1 MPALSDLPKILHD
14 SGYHELLQKV
24 APLTP
29 ADGIINLAALEVLTL
44 EVTPANQLI
53 RLFYMARPM
62 PRQDVE
68 ELLTE
73 PLCALLLGEGI
84 LSDAGE
90 GELRAACAMVPA
102 RGFWGLRD
110 FDGWATGKPRSSDH
124 VLGVGVASAL
134 LADLTVRRQG
144 ERVLDLGTGQGFQA
158 ALASQH
164 ASSVVATDINVRA
177 LHLARLA
184 MRMNNLG
191 RIEFREGSF
200 FEPVQHESFDL
211 VVSNPPFV
219 IAPPHDL
226 SAIGGRWIG
235 DSFVETLVS
244 RTPEFLREGGW
255 ATLLCN
261 WHHPS
266 SDDWLTRPAT
276 WMQNRGVDAWVVKF
290 QTEQPEAYAE
300 NWLRE
305 SAGAE
310 GESALA
316 AAREKLPHWLDYYR
330 SLNVGAI
337 STGVVFLRRR
347 TLEAGDPPHWLR
359 GDAIALEEFSGQ
371 AGAQAQRLFAGETL
385 LRGLPSEDALL
396 DRALQTSPDSELA
409 QRLHPR
415 DRQWMTVESALR
427 QTQGFQFPIQLG
439 PVPAAIL
446 ARLDGTRPARAVI
459 QELAAEMNAN
469 PSLACAQAAP
479 FLARMV
485 RMTHVAVE

>member
-1 MPALSDLPKILHD
+1 MPALSDLSQILQN
-14 SGYHELLQKV
+14 SGYHELLQRV
-24 APLTP
+24 AALTP
-29 ADGIINLAALEVLTL
+29 SDGIINLTALEELTL
-44 EVTPANQLI
+44 EVNPANQLI

-62 PRQDVE
+62 TRQDIE
-68 ELLTE
+68 ELLSAS
-73 PLCALLLGEGI
+73 LCALLLHEGI
-84 LSDAGE
+84 LADAAD
-90 GELRAACAMVPA
+90 GELRATCAIVPA

-110 FDGWATGKPRSSDH
+110 FDGWATGKSRPADH

-134 LADLTVRRQG
+134 LADLTVRRTG

-164 ASSVVATDINVRA
+164 ASSVIATDINARA

-191 RIEFREGSF
+191 GIEFREGSF
-200 FEPVQHESFDL
+200 FEPVQNETFDL

-244 RTPEFLREGGW
+244 RTPEFLREDGW

-261 WHHPS
+261 WHHATA
-266 SDDWLTRPAT
+266 DDWLTRPAS
-276 WMQNRGVDAWVVKF
+276 WIRNRGVDAWVVKF

-310 GESALA
+310 GNAALA

-330 SLNVGAI
+330 SLNVGAL
-337 STGVVFLRRR
+337 STGVVFLHRR
-347 TLEAGDPPHWLR
+347 TLRAGDPPHWLR

-396 DRALQTSPDSELA
+396 DHPLRISESSELA
-409 QRLHPR
+409 QRLQPR

-427 QTQGFQFPIQLG
+427 QTQGFQFPIQLA

-459 QELAAEMNAN
+459 HELAVEMNAN
-469 PSLACAQAAP
+469 PSLARTQAAP

-485 RMTHVAVE
+485 RMTHVAVD